1 MCDCSRKKPTPGEGY
16 TNLMQHLLKQHKD
29 HEHVYATEK
38 KAASNINGGMLK
50 YFKKQASVKAVNI
63 WHWIDWVLDDNLPF
77 IFVESEKTRENS
89 KLEAIGVRTLKKYMT
104 ALLHKVEG
112 KLESL
117 LKLIKTFGLITDG
130 WSIDSDHYMALF
142 ATFVELDKKG
152 NDVVREYLLSCTVQ
166 EDIDDDTPL
175 APGLIREEMHFGLT
189 AVDMYDHIN
198 TILVEVYHLGV
209 SVETIAGI
217 IEFIAGDNVAVQR
230 ALCNRIGVPLA
241 GCQSHRLQL
250 AVYDLLGSEERRSAA
265 GVIIQEASA
274 ENAIIRKVD
283 LLMGELT
290 TIKNWAILRQGF
302 LEGEYQLRPQRRI
315 KAKWASLVGMLMKWD
330 RLREPIARVVHR
342 FPPSVV
348 DKIPSIEEKVSLE
361 EVTRTLKDFES
372 VAKGLQGGD
381 GNRVSRYAARRA
393 FDDLLDV
400 HDSIERPLH
409 HLRRDANIVNNK
421 HFENAICK
429 IQGHAEA
436 DLTNN

>member
-1 MCDCSRKKPTPGEGY
+1 M
-16 TNLMQHLLKQHKD
+16 
-29 HEHVYATEK
+29 
-38 KAASNINGGMLK
+38 
-50 YFKKQASVKAVNI
+50 
-63 WHWIDWVLDDNLPF
+63 
-77 IFVESEKTRENS
+77 
-89 KLEAIGVRTLKKYMT
+89 
-104 ALLHKVEG
+104 
-112 KLESL
+112 
-117 LKLIKTFGLITDG
+117 
-130 WSIDSDHYMALF
+130 
-142 ATFVELDKKG
+142 
-152 NDVVREYLLSCTVQ
+152 
-166 EDIDDDTPL
+166 
-175 APGLIREEMHFGLT
+175 
-189 AVDMYDHIN
+189 
-198 TILVEVYHLGV
+198 

-250 AVYDLLGSEERRSAA
+250 AVYDLLGPEERRSAA
-265 GVIIQEASA
+265 GVISQEASA
-274 ENAIIRKVD
+274 ENAIIRKLD

-302 LEGEYQLRPQRRI
+302 LEGEFQLRPQRRI
-315 KAKWASLVGMLMKWD
+315 KAKWVTLVGMLMKWD

-393 FDDLLDV
+393 FDDLIDV

-421 HFENAICK
+421 
-429 IQGHAEA
+429 
-436 DLTNN
+436 